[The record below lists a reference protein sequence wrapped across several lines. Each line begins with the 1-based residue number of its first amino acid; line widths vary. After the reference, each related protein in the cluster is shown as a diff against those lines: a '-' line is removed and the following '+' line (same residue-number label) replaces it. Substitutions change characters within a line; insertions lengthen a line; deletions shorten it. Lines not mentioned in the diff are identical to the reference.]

1 MENGIQ
7 VLFTGEC
14 AMTDNQNVVRGYCF
28 GTAEDAR
35 QEVKKIEYLEKH
47 MDYGK
52 PENILLVYRKAIE
65 TRVFRTPVGW
75 EYLRSLQEK
84 LAECKDLEEPVPP
97 VMLYTVFAHRVGD
110 DIRVPAPRLPE
121 RKKKDYKG
129 RFFLSVSINL
139 ILAISVGVM
148 FFIALTGDQ
157 PNILNYERTLVNK
170 YAAWEQELTEKENML
185 RERERQMTVEE

>member
-1 MENGIQ
+1 MGGC
-7 VLFTGEC
+7 VM
-14 AMTDNQNVVRGYCF
+14 ADNQNVVRGYCF
-28 GTAEDAR
+28 GTAEDAETAR

-84 LAECKDLEEPVPP
+84 LAECKELGEPVPP

-129 RFFLSVSINL
+129 RLFLSVFINL
-139 ILAISVGVM
+139 ILAVSIGVM

-170 YAAWEQELTEKENML
+170 YAAWEQELTEKENLL